1 MSLEE
6 QLGTDIVYEGKIVR
20 VRVDAVGLPSGREAV
35 REVVEH
41 GASVVIVPVDPD
53 NSILLVRQYR
63 YPVGRSLLEAP
74 AGRVESEESPDDCA
88 QRELQEE
95 VGYASR
101 DLQPLG
107 GFWMSPGYCT
117 EYMHAYLARD
127 LVPSRLDPDAD
138 EEIVVERVSVERAE
152 KLIRWGEIEDAKT
165 IAALSMAMPLLER

>member
-1 MSLEE
+1 MSPEE

-20 VRVDAVGLPSGREAV
+20 VRVDAVGLPSGTETM

-41 GASVVIVPVDPD
+41 GASVALVPVDPD
-53 NSILLVRQYR
+53 GNILLVLQYR

-74 AGRVESEESPDDCA
+74 AGRVESDESPDDCA

-152 KLIRWGEIEDAKT
+152 KLVRWGEIEDAKT

>member
-1 MSLEE
+1 MSPEE
-6 QLGTDIVYEGKIVR
+6 QLGTETVYEGKIVR
-20 VRVDAVGLPSGREAV
+20 VRVDTVGLPSGRETV
-35 REVVEH
+35 REVVGH
-41 GASVVIVPVDPD
+41 GASVVVVPFDSD
-53 NSILLVRQYR
+53 GSILLVRQYR

-74 AGRVESEESPDDCA
+74 AGGVESDESPDDCA

-101 DLQPLG
+101 NLQPLG

-117 EYMHAYLARD
+117 EYMHAYLAQD

-138 EEIVVERVSVERAE
+138 EEIDVERVSIERAN

-165 IAALSMAMPLLER
+165 IAALSIAMPLLDR